1 MKFQDSPLYRKLKAL
16 EDEPLRPQVLWM
28 SARRIAD
35 VFPFRRGFTIGC
47 KASYDQGLEEE
58 EVLTKLGREPGDARY
73 PGYIGGWVW
82 KTQEAAQSY
91 LDANQDGLGFIGH
104 VYGLLLPTSWDVDVT
119 PEPGEDGIHNL
130 LPDAVIFY
138 PYERN

>member
-1 MKFQDSPLYRKLKAL
+1 MCVSVMVPPGSSPMTAV
-16 EDEPLRPQVLWM
+16 LRPKRPAYMPAARPAQPAPTM
-28 SARRIAD
+28 S
-35 VFPFRRGFTIGC
+35 T
-47 KASYDQGLEEE
+47 SEGLEEE